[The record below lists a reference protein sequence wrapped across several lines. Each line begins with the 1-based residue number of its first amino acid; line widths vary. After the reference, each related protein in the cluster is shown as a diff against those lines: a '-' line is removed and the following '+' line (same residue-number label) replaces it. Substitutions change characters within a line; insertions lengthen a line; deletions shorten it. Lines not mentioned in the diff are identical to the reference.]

1 MELSNDE
8 SGILIKQPSH
18 EMAKYIS
25 QKDPLEDHSS
35 FNYSSVNLGKYPK
48 EIMRVTFN
56 KDQSTQTQ
64 KNPNLGNI
72 EEKVFEIKRD
82 LMIIEQLIGQCDDI
96 QRREML
102 LDRGMVLSSYLND
115 IAKAYNITINDLK
128 KINSK
133 YMGMNTKVSNSSV
146 NNNSLNKSK
155 FQINPELLNQKY
167 WTEKKIDRYEE
178 TEERKKIPQEF
189 WYNLKGHNFSR
200 ELHKGFDLANGDFK
214 SNYKWLF
221 NVQ

>member
-1 MELSNDE
+1 MELSNNE

-18 EMAKYIS
+18 EMEKYIS
-25 QKDPLEDHSS
+25 SKDPLEDHSS
-35 FNYSSVNLGKYPK
+35 FNYSSVNLGRSQK

-64 KNPNLGNI
+64 KNPNLCNI

-82 LMIIEQLIGQCDDI
+82 LMIIEQLINQCDDI

-115 IAKAYNITINDLK
+115 ISKTYNVTVNDLK
-128 KINSK
+128 KINSN
-133 YMGMNTKVSNSSV
+133 YIGMNTKISNPSV
-146 NNNSLNKSK
+146 NNRSLNKSK
-155 FQINPELLNQKY
+155 FQINPDLLNEKF
-167 WTEKKIDRYEE
+167 WTEKKIDRYEK

-189 WYNLKGHNFSR
+189 WYNLKGNNFSR
-200 ELHKGFDLANGDFK
+200 ELHKSFDLANGDFK